1 MRRLLLE
8 VMVQLNKYFCTT
20 WEIHGKDK
28 TCPKHCGM
36 FLLPAS
42 SGAQSV
48 WPLVALPTRF
58 RSLRPH
64 WEAPDQAGPTHF

>member
-1 MRRLLLE
+1 
-8 VMVQLNKYFCTT
+8 MVQLNQELLHNLGHS
-20 WEIHGKDK
+20 WQGQNMSQNL
-28 TCPKHCGM
+28 GM